1 MLYHFLSAAHRSS
14 FFHVSVLY
22 HFLSQSGYYHYS
34 SLWRICQEV
43 IFQLL
48 PIIAHYCRYSVPLLS
63 LIQSEQLSPV
73 TIRRGNCRGTVKAR
87 ANRESE
93 QRTNKGRSP
102 NEARK
107 VQRECKGLSAYP
119 GEKKAFFFSE
129 SHTGAGVDNPER
141 LSRMRYPRSE
151 LIQRAAGYCCEGGK
165 IR

>member
-22 HFLSQSGYYHYS
+22 HFLSQSRYYHYS

-73 TIRRGNCRGTVKAR
+73 TIRRGNCRS
-87 ANRESE
+87 ESE
-93 QRTNKGRSP
+93 PRENKGRTKGEP
-102 NEARK
+102 RK
-107 VQRECKGLSAYP
+107 SAKRVQRAFGISGRKKG
-119 GEKKAFFFSE
+119 GFFSA

-141 LSRMRYPRSE
+141 LSRMRYTPPVE